1 MSTGSVVR
9 SSAILSSCKL
19 KGRSIIVLWGKYPSF
34 ASSFCL
40 LFVFVN
46 DSIWQIYIYQNN
58 DVDFVLCFIRFDE
71 KSQTVNS
78 FINADCRWCRYLT
91 FLVIYGVCL
100 FPLFFRDYIDNQ
112 NITISVP
119 MSLSVCTDVDISLYK
134 ISQSQFSAVS
144 FDTLIRTSA
153 LFILTATNMQ
163 AIILAPCNCCW
174 LGTLLWISDHE

>member
-1 MSTGSVVR
+1 MRTGSVQR

-19 KGRSIIVLWGKYPSF
+19 KWWSIIVLWGKYPSF

-58 DVDFVLCFIRFDE
+58 DVDFVLSFIQFDE

-91 FLVIYGVCL
+91 FLIIHGVFSCCSSV
-100 FPLFFRDYIDNQ
+100 
-112 NITISVP
+112 TILIIKT
-119 MSLSVCTDVDISLYK
+119 SLSQFRCRCQTLHRRRYQPVQNLPIPVLCSFIRYSDPHDCPIHSDGLPTRKPLY
-134 ISQSQFSAVS
+134 
-144 FDTLIRTSA
+144 
-153 LFILTATNMQ
+153 
-163 AIILAPCNCCW
+163 
-174 LGTLLWISDHE
+174 